1 MSAYPT
7 PWQQRTM
14 WAALTALFV
23 VLLILIAGAVVYVGA
38 NLISF
43 LQPILIP
50 IAVAVILSYLL
61 DPLVTELCRRK
72 FPRGSAIVIIFVSVL
87 IALTGLF
94 WWVVPTISMQSAN
107 FARELPNYTQKARD
121 RIVDLIVQYNRVVG
135 GTSGREKSASSGL
148 VNFLLGTPPPH
159 APSPTPTAAPTPSPQ
174 TTTSPVEAI
183 SAAPAKISSAERQQ
197 L

>member
-1 MSAYPT
+1 MIEVCLDCPRRRKYTPHGMSAYPT

-72 FPRGSAIVIIFVSVL
+72 FTRRWAIVIIFVSVL

-94 WWVVPTISMQSAN
+94 WWVALTVSMLSVN
-107 FARELPNYTQKARD
+107 FACELQ
-121 RIVDLIVQYNRVVG
+121 
-135 GTSGREKSASSGL
+135 
-148 VNFLLGTPPPH
+148 
-159 APSPTPTAAPTPSPQ
+159 
-174 TTTSPVEAI
+174 
-183 SAAPAKISSAERQQ
+183 
-197 L
+197 